1 MKLYHEDDIIG
12 RLRDIILHPKT
23 KPTPN
28 CEMNVVHESL
38 VRQMLIIQKLKR
50 AGIPVL
56 ADDIFSYL
64 EDKKWSYGYSYP
76 EERKSRMRLL
86 QRDIN
91 GIDSTF
97 KLRIIRVHKSHYE
110 ITSRE
115 ADWIVDYDRL
125 FADFDLLTAIHPDAE
140 INRHIIPERSRNPG
154 SEHLFDVL
162 RAIKERCM
170 IEFDYV
176 NYRNG
181 GSMRHH
187 MLAPH
192 FLKEDQG
199 LWYVVG
205 YENGKV
211 LLFALDRIKNLMLTD
226 EEFKFDD
233 SLDIEENFRD
243 SYGIWADP
251 SMPTEEIELRYDALD
266 GNFLKARPLHPSQTI
281 VADTTEE
288 FRITLRLKITNDF
301 VMALL
306 SRARSLEVIRPLHLR
321 ERIRAT
327 LADALARNS

>member
-1 MKLYHEDDIIG
+1 
-12 RLRDIILHPKT
+12 
-23 KPTPN
+23 
-28 CEMNVVHESL
+28 MNVIGESL
-38 VRQMLIIQKLKR
+38 IRQMLIIQKLDR
-50 AGIPVL
+50 AQVPVPV
-56 ADDIFSYL
+56 DEIFSFL
-64 EDKKWSYGYSYP
+64 ENKRWSYGYSYP
-76 EERKSRMRLL
+76 DERTSRMRLF
-86 QRDIN
+86 QRDVD
-91 GIDSTF
+91 GIYSTF
-97 KLRIIRVHKSHYE
+97 RLVVTRNGRKSSYE
-110 ITSRE
+110 ITRSE
-115 ADWIVDYDRL
+115 NWIVDYNRL

-211 LLFALDRIKNLMLTD
+211 LLFALDRIKNLVLTD

-266 GNFLKARPLHPSQTI
+266 GNFLKARPLHPSQTV
-281 VADTTEE
+281 VADTPEE